1 MKKIIL
7 DIIFGEL
14 SCESKACQIKG
25 YESALRYFIND
36 IFLNFHDHKNKKAG
50 QYLPGYKVT

>member
-14 SCESKACQIKG
+14 SCGSKACQIKG

-36 IFLNFHDHKNKKAG
+36 YFLEF
-50 QYLPGYKVT
+50 P